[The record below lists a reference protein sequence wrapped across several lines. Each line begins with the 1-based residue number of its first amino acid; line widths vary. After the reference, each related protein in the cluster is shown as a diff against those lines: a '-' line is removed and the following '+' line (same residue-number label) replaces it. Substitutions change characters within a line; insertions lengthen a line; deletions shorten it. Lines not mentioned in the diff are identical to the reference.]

1 MSRIRQ
7 TVGLTFDDVLL
18 VPRHSTVHPRE
29 VSTRSRL
36 TRTIPLNIPLISAAM
51 DTVTE
56 ADMAIA
62 MARAGGIGVVHK
74 NMSIDR
80 QAAEVDRVKRS
91 ESGMILNP
99 ITLGPDRPVREAYAL
114 MRRFKISGVPIVDG
128 DGRLIGIIT
137 NRDLQFER
145 NLDQPIREAMTKDK
159 LVTAPVGT
167 DLDEAERILARHRI
181 EKLPVVD
188 QQGVLR
194 GLITVKDNF
203 KRREHPNANKDQHG
217 RLRAAA
223 ALGAAPDTLARAG
236 ALVAAGVDVLVVDSA
251 HGHSEGVLSTVDAVR
266 NAFPDVQ
273 LIAGNVAT
281 EAGARELVRRG
292 ADAVKVGI
300 GPGSICTTRVVTG
313 VGVPQVTAIMDAV
326 RGAGDVPVIADG
338 GIKYSGDV
346 VKAIAAGAS
355 SAMMGSMLAGTE
367 ESPGEA
373 ILAEGRRFKMIRG
386 MGSLAAMQDGSADRY
401 FQEGEMTSTKMV
413 PEGIEGRVPY
423 KGPVGD
429 VLYQMVGGLRS
440 GMGYVGV
447 ADIPALQCEVELIR
461 VTSAGLRE
469 SHPHDVTITRE
480 APNYSA

>member
-1 MSRIRQ
+1 MSVIRPK
-7 TVGLTFDDVLL
+7 VGLTFDDVLL

-29 VSTRSRL
+29 VSTVTRL
-36 TRTIPLNIPLISAAM
+36 TRSISLNIPLISAAM

-62 MARAGGIGVVHK
+62 MARSGGIGVLHK
-74 NMSIDR
+74 NMTVER

-99 ITLGPDRPVREAYAL
+99 ITLGPERPLREAYAL

-128 DGRLIGIIT
+128 AGRLVGIIT

-145 NLDQPIREAMTKDK
+145 NLDQPIRDAMTKEK
-159 LVTAPVGT
+159 LITAPVGT

-188 QQGVLR
+188 AQGTLK
-194 GLITVKDNF
+194 GLITVRDIF
-203 KRREHPNANKDQHG
+203 KRREHPLANKDQHG
-217 RLRAAA
+217 RLRVAAA
-223 ALGAAPDTLARAG
+223 VGGGADAVARAKS
-236 ALVAAGVDVLVVDSA
+236 LVASGVDVIVVDSA
-251 HGHSEGVLSTVDAVR
+251 HGHSEGVLATVDQLREAY
-266 NAFPDVQ
+266 PDVQ
-273 LIAGNVAT
+273 LVAGNVAT

-292 ADAVKVGI
+292 ADAIKVGI

-313 VGVPQVTAIMDAV
+313 VGVPQVTAIMDSL
-326 RGAGDVPVIADG
+326 RGADDVPIIADG
-338 GIKYSGDV
+338 GVKYSGDV
-346 VKAIAAGAS
+346 VKALASGAS
-355 SAMMGSMLAGTE
+355 AVMMGSMLAGTE
-367 ESPGEA
+367 ESPGESV
-373 ILAEGRRFKMIRG
+373 LAEGRRFKMIRG
-386 MGSLAAMQDGSADRY
+386 MGSLSAMQDGSADRY
-401 FQEGEMTSTKMV
+401 FQEGEMAASKMV

-423 KGPVGD
+423 KGPVAD

-440 GMGYVGV
+440 GMGYCGV
-447 ADIPALQCEVELIR
+447 ATIPQLQCDVEMVQI
-461 VTSAGLRE
+461 TTAGLRE